1 MDILS
6 YIKAK
11 RYTDETVIGGGALS
25 GKNCVVESIINHNG
39 YHVVTFKWT
48 LDDGTVERES
58 MRVED
63 GITPEITIKENTN
76 TRYVLHIKS
85 GDTEFDTPNLRGGG
99 GSATSDYNALDN
111 RPKINGVTLEGDK
124 SNKELKLDKFN
135 ATYDKRNERVTIS
148 I

>member
-39 YHVVTFKWT
+39 YHIVTFKWT

-99 GSATSDYNALDN
+99 GSGTSDYDALDN

-124 SNKELKLDKFN
+124 SNKELKLDKFS
-135 ATYDKRNERVTIS
+135 ATYDKANERVTIS

>member
-11 RYTDETVIGGGALS
+11 QYTDETVIGGGALR
-25 GKNCVVESIINHNG
+25 GKNCVVESIMQYKG

-48 LDDGTVERES
+48 LDDGTVQRES

-99 GSATSDYNALDN
+99 GSGTTDYDALDN